1 MRRVYYI
8 AAWRPCLAS
17 ARLLLSPTAKADSLS
32 INDSPIFFIN
42 GNPVWIPI
50 QATSETVGSLFFPS
64 LGTDVFVITYPFA
77 DGNATVFMDL
87 TDGVFENRFLYL
99 SDLLLRYR
107 TILKGSAEV
116 EVL

>member
-1 MRRVYYI
+1 LRRLGCCFHLQ
-8 AAWRPCLAS
+8 RKPD
-17 ARLLLSPTAKADSLS
+17 PLS
-32 INDSPIFFIN
+32 IDDSPVFFIN
-42 GNPVWIPI
+42 GSPVWIPI
-50 QATSETVGSLFFPS
+50 QATSETVGSQSFPS
-64 LGTDVFVITYPFA
+64 LGTDVFVITYPSA
-77 DGNATVFMDL
+77 DGKGTVFMDL

>member
-1 MRRVYYI
+1 MATLPYV
-8 AAWRPCLAS
+8 
-17 ARLLLSPTAKADSLS
+17 ARLLLSPTAKADPLS
-32 INDSPIFFIN
+32 TNDSPIFFIN
-42 GNPVWIPI
+42 GNPVWTPI
-50 QATSETVGSLFFPS
+50 QATSETVGSQSFPS

-77 DGNATVFMDL
+77 DSNATVFMDL